1 MRSKNQIEC
10 GISFYLSILVS
21 LLIVGFT
28 ILVVDFPDQTLERAK
43 QEGIVSRTILDDY
56 NDHQESLQ
64 YGFAVV
70 ASPLLSLLFFTLIR
84 HLVPGAKTERIEVE
98 KKGCAKL
105 KCKEDTFDLKK
116 RFFPSVF
123 QYVLPAILIVF
134 IAYDSHFVSRW
145 FTIGNLM
152 IDEGCHLAW
161 INEILLGKVLYRDC
175 FYLYGP
181 FTTYPA
187 VYLMKIF
194 GVHISVWRSYILW
207 SSIAGLVILF
217 YSLFSFHLSA
227 IARWTVIIFLFVF
240 YYPALP
246 GFTWVPMRQ
255 ALGLASIALYLRH
268 MYTGRNAPLL
278 YSGFLS
284 GIALFYSQEIG
295 LASFLTI
302 GSIMI
307 LSKRNGSSFKRLLI
321 RGAVYTSGVLF
332 IGFFVLLFFYLH
344 GSLREFLSGFL
355 AGPRYFVLGWGAL
368 RFPDLS
374 SDLMALLHD
383 PSWKTVIQFTR
394 GDLSFYSPIFL
405 YLGLLSY
412 YTLKWFQGD
421 LDSRDLPNLCLL
433 IFGILLFR
441 SVLARSDGPHI
452 FFVCLPSVIL
462 SLHLLDRLIRRHME
476 GVKIPTVFSVPLG
489 ILLCM
494 CFIPLL
500 MRSQM
505 KITAIKNHL
514 TGKQPYVLE
523 MPTQRDNTITEFGT
537 LDTERGKNL
546 RVPRPFNESLDLTAS
561 FIRENTGSKET
572 IFAFPNEAAFY
583 FLTGRSNATS
593 FVLSQHMITRKMRE
607 KAVMELIINR
617 PRFVIFGL
625 IPNTRVDGIFPEQD
639 NPEVLKYLQK
649 NYKIIKE
656 FPGIKIGKRI
666 DGT

>member
-187 VYLMKIF
+187 AYIMKIF
-194 GVHISVWRSYILW
+194 GAHISVWRFYILW

-217 YSLFSFHLSA
+217 YSLFSFRLSA
-227 IARWTVIIFLFVF
+227 MVRWIVIIFLVVI
-240 YYPALP
+240 YYPVLP
-246 GFTWVPMRQ
+246 GFTWVSMRL
-255 ALGLASIALYLRH
+255 ALGLSSIVLYLRH
-268 MYTGRNAPLL
+268 MDTRRNAPLL
-278 YSGFLS
+278 YSGFVS

-307 LSKRNGSSFKRLLI
+307 LSERDGFSFKRLLI
-321 RGAVYTSGVLF
+321 RGAVYSSGVLV
-332 IGFFVLLFFYLH
+332 ISFFVLLFFYLH

-383 PSWKTVIQFTR
+383 PSWKAVIQFMKI
-394 GDLSFYSPIFL
+394 DLFFYSPIFL

-412 YTLKWFQGD
+412 YALKWFQRD
-421 LDSRDLPNLCLL
+421 LDSRDLPNLSLL

-441 SVLARSDGPHI
+441 SALARSDGPHV
-452 FFVCLPSVIL
+452 FFVCFPSVIL
-462 SLHLLDRLIRRHME
+462 SLHLLDRLIRRHMD
-476 GVKIPTVFSVPLG
+476 VPTVLSVPLG

-494 CFIPLL
+494 CFVPLL

-514 TGKQPYVLE
+514 TGKRPYVLE
-523 MPTQRDNTITEFGT
+523 MPTQQGDTIAEFGT
-537 LDTERGKNL
+537 LDTERGKGL
-546 RVPRPFNESLDLTAS
+546 RVPRPFNESFDLAVS
-561 FIRENTGSKET
+561 FIRENTGPKET
-572 IFAFPNEAAFY
+572 IFAFPNEALFY
-583 FLTGRSNATS
+583 FLTGRANATS
-593 FVLSQHMITRKMRE
+593 FVLSQHMITRKMRKE
-607 KAVMELIINR
+607 AVMQLMINR

-649 NYKIIKE
+649 NYKVIKE

-666 DGT
+666 DT

>member
-21 LLIVGFT
+21 LLIVGVT
-28 ILVVDFPDQTLERAK
+28 ILVVDFPDRTLERAK
-43 QEGIVSRTILDDY
+43 QEGIVSRTILDNY
-56 NDHQESLQ
+56 NDHQESLK
-64 YGFAVV
+64 YGFAVL
-70 ASPLLSLLFFTLIR
+70 ASPLLSLIFFTLMRRIS
-84 HLVPGAKTERIEVE
+84 PGVKEEKSESE
-98 KKGCAKL
+98 KKDDTKL
-105 KCKEDTFDLKK
+105 KRDKNAFNLKK
-116 RFFPSVF
+116 KIFFSVF

-134 IAYDSHFVSRW
+134 ITYDSHFVSRW

-187 VYLMKIF
+187 AYIMKIF
-194 GVHISVWRSYILW
+194 GAHISVWRFYILW

-217 YSLFSFHLSA
+217 YSLFSFRLSA
-227 IARWTVIIFLFVF
+227 MVRWIVIIFLVVI
-240 YYPALP
+240 YYPVLP
-246 GFTWVPMRQ
+246 GFTWVSMRL
-255 ALGLASIALYLRH
+255 ALGLSSIVLYLRH
-268 MYTGRNAPLL
+268 MDTRRNAPLL
-278 YSGFLS
+278 YSGFVS

-307 LSKRNGSSFKRLLI
+307 LSERDGFSFKRLLI
-321 RGAVYTSGVLF
+321 RGAVYSSGVLV
-332 IGFFVLLFFYLH
+332 ISFFVLLFFYLH

-383 PSWKTVIQFTR
+383 PSWKAVIQFMKI
-394 GDLSFYSPIFL
+394 DLFFYSPIFL

-412 YTLKWFQGD
+412 YALKWFQRD
-421 LDSRDLPNLCLL
+421 LDSRDLPNLSLL

-441 SVLARSDGPHI
+441 SALARSDGPHV
-452 FFVCLPSVIL
+452 FFVCFPSVIL
-462 SLHLLDRLIRRHME
+462 SLHLLDRLIRRHMD
-476 GVKIPTVFSVPLG
+476 VPTVLSVPLG

-494 CFIPLL
+494 CFVPLL

-514 TGKQPYVLE
+514 TGKRPYVLE
-523 MPTQRDNTITEFGT
+523 MPTQQGDTIAEFGT
-537 LDTERGKNL
+537 LDTERGKGL
-546 RVPRPFNESLDLTAS
+546 RVPRPFNESFDLAVS
-561 FIRENTGSKET
+561 FIRENTGPKET
-572 IFAFPNEAAFY
+572 IFAFPNEALFY
-583 FLTGRSNATS
+583 FLTGRANATS
-593 FVLSQHMITRKMRE
+593 FVLSQHMITRKMRKE
-607 KAVMELIINR
+607 AVMQLMINR

-649 NYKIIKE
+649 NYKVIKE

-666 DGT
+666 DT

>member
-1 MRSKNQIEC
+1 MGSQNQIEY

-21 LLIVGFT
+21 LLIVGVT
-28 ILVVDFPDQTLERAK
+28 ILVVDFPDRTLERAK
-43 QEGIVSRTILDDY
+43 QEGIVSRTILDNY
-56 NDHQESLQ
+56 NDHQESLK
-64 YGFAVV
+64 YGFAVL
-70 ASPLLSLLFFTLIR
+70 ASPLLSLIFFTLMRRIS
-84 HLVPGAKTERIEVE
+84 PGVKEEKSESE
-98 KKGCAKL
+98 KKDDTKL
-105 KCKEDTFDLKK
+105 KRDKNAFNLKK
-116 RFFPSVF
+116 KIFFSVF

-134 IAYDSHFVSRW
+134 ITYDSHFVSRW

-187 VYLMKIF
+187 AYIMKIF
-194 GVHISVWRSYILW
+194 GAHISVWRFYILW

-217 YSLFSFHLSA
+217 YSLFSFRLSA
-227 IARWTVIIFLFVF
+227 MVRWIVIIFLVVI
-240 YYPALP
+240 YYPVLP
-246 GFTWVPMRQ
+246 GFTWVSMRL
-255 ALGLASIALYLRH
+255 ALGLSSIVLYLRH
-268 MYTGRNAPLL
+268 MDTRRNAPLL
-278 YSGFLS
+278 YSGFVS

-307 LSKRNGSSFKRLLI
+307 LSERDGFSFKRLLI
-321 RGAVYTSGVLF
+321 RGAVYSSGVLV
-332 IGFFVLLFFYLH
+332 ISFFVLLFFYLH

-383 PSWKTVIQFTR
+383 PSWKAVIQFMKI
-394 GDLSFYSPIFL
+394 DLFFYSPIFL

-412 YTLKWFQGD
+412 YALKWFQRD
-421 LDSRDLPNLCLL
+421 LDSRDLPNLSLL

-441 SVLARSDGPHI
+441 SALARSDGPHV
-452 FFVCLPSVIL
+452 FFVCFPSVIL
-462 SLHLLDRLIRRHME
+462 SLHLLDRLIRRHMD
-476 GVKIPTVFSVPLG
+476 VPTVLSVPLG

-494 CFIPLL
+494 CFVPLL

-514 TGKQPYVLE
+514 TGKRPYVLE
-523 MPTQRDNTITEFGT
+523 MPTQQGDTIAEFGT
-537 LDTERGKNL
+537 LDTERGKGL
-546 RVPRPFNESLDLTAS
+546 RVPRPFNESFDLAVS
-561 FIRENTGSKET
+561 FIRENTGPKET
-572 IFAFPNEAAFY
+572 IFAFPNEALFY
-583 FLTGRSNATS
+583 FLTGRANATS

>member
-1 MRSKNQIEC
+1 MGSQNQIEY

-21 LLIVGFT
+21 LLIVGVT
-28 ILVVDFPDQTLERAK
+28 ILVVDFPDRTLERAK
-43 QEGIVSRTILDDY
+43 QEGIVSRTILDNY
-56 NDHQESLQ
+56 NDHQESLK
-64 YGFAVV
+64 YGFAVL
-70 ASPLLSLLFFTLIR
+70 ASPLLSLIFFTLMRRIS
-84 HLVPGAKTERIEVE
+84 PGVKEEKSESE
-98 KKGCAKL
+98 KKDDTKL
-105 KCKEDTFDLKK
+105 KRDKNAFNLKK
-116 RFFPSVF
+116 KIFFSVF

-134 IAYDSHFVSRW
+134 ITYDSHFVSRW

-187 VYLMKIF
+187 AYIMKIF
-194 GVHISVWRSYILW
+194 GAHISVWRFYILW

-217 YSLFSFHLSA
+217 YSLFSFRLSA
-227 IARWTVIIFLFVF
+227 MVRWIVIIFLVVI
-240 YYPALP
+240 YYPVLP
-246 GFTWVPMRQ
+246 GFTWVSMRL
-255 ALGLASIALYLRH
+255 ALGLSSIVLYLRH
-268 MYTGRNAPLL
+268 MDTRRNAPLL
-278 YSGFLS
+278 YSGFVS

-307 LSKRNGSSFKRLLI
+307 LSERDGFSFKRLLI
-321 RGAVYTSGVLF
+321 RGAVYSSGVLV
-332 IGFFVLLFFYLH
+332 ISFFVLLFFYLH

-383 PSWKTVIQFTR
+383 PSWKAVIQFMKI
-394 GDLSFYSPIFL
+394 DLFFYSPIFL

-412 YTLKWFQGD
+412 YALKWFQRD
-421 LDSRDLPNLCLL
+421 LDSRDLPNLSLL

-441 SVLARSDGPHI
+441 SALARSDGPHV
-452 FFVCLPSVIL
+452 FFVCFPSVIL
-462 SLHLLDRLIRRHME
+462 SLHLLDRLIRRHMD
-476 GVKIPTVFSVPLG
+476 VPTVLSVPLG

-494 CFIPLL
+494 CFVPLL

-514 TGKQPYVLE
+514 TGKRPYVLE
-523 MPTQRDNTITEFGT
+523 MPTQQGDTIAEFGT
-537 LDTERGKNL
+537 LDTERGKGL
-546 RVPRPFNESLDLTAS
+546 RVPRPFNESFDLAVS
-561 FIRENTGSKET
+561 FIRENTGPKET
-572 IFAFPNEAAFY
+572 IFAFPNESLFY
-583 FLTGRSNATS
+583 FLTGRANATS
-593 FVLSQHMITRKMRE
+593 FVLSQHMITRKMRKE
-607 KAVMELIINR
+607 AVMQLMINR

-649 NYKIIKE
+649 NYKVIKE

-666 DGT
+666 DT

>member
-1 MRSKNQIEC
+1 MGSQNQIEY

-21 LLIVGFT
+21 LLIVGVT
-28 ILVVDFPDQTLERAK
+28 ILVVDFPDRTLERAK
-43 QEGIVSRTILDDY
+43 QEGIVSRTILDNY
-56 NDHQESLQ
+56 NDHQESLK
-64 YGFAVV
+64 YGFAVL
-70 ASPLLSLLFFTLIR
+70 ASPLLSLIFFTLMRRIS
-84 HLVPGAKTERIEVE
+84 PGVKEEKSESE
-98 KKGCAKL
+98 KKDDTKL
-105 KCKEDTFDLKK
+105 KRDKNAFNLKK
-116 RFFPSVF
+116 KIFFSVF

-134 IAYDSHFVSRW
+134 ITYDSHFVSRW

-187 VYLMKIF
+187 AYIMKIF
-194 GVHISVWRSYILW
+194 GAHISVWRFYILW

-217 YSLFSFHLSA
+217 YSLFSFRLSA
-227 IARWTVIIFLFVF
+227 MVRWIVIIFLVVI
-240 YYPALP
+240 YYPVLP
-246 GFTWVPMRQ
+246 GFTWVSMRL
-255 ALGLASIALYLRH
+255 ALGLSSIVLYLRH
-268 MYTGRNAPLL
+268 MDTRRNAPLL
-278 YSGFLS
+278 YSGFVS

-302 GSIMI
+302 GSNMI
-307 LSKRNGSSFKRLLI
+307 LSERDGFSFKRLLI
-321 RGAVYTSGVLF
+321 RGAVYSSGVLV
-332 IGFFVLLFFYLH
+332 ISFFVLLFFYLH

-383 PSWKTVIQFTR
+383 PSWKAVIQFMKI
-394 GDLSFYSPIFL
+394 DLFFYSPIFL

-412 YTLKWFQGD
+412 YALKWFQRD
-421 LDSRDLPNLCLL
+421 LDSRDLPNLSLL

-441 SVLARSDGPHI
+441 SALARSDGPHV
-452 FFVCLPSVIL
+452 FFVCFPSVIL
-462 SLHLLDRLIRRHME
+462 SLHLLDRLIRRHMD
-476 GVKIPTVFSVPLG
+476 VPTVLSVPLG

-494 CFIPLL
+494 CFVPLL

-514 TGKQPYVLE
+514 TGKRPYVLE
-523 MPTQRDNTITEFGT
+523 MPTQQGDTIAEFGT
-537 LDTERGKNL
+537 LDTERGKGL
-546 RVPRPFNESLDLTAS
+546 RVPRPFNESFDLAVS
-561 FIRENTGSKET
+561 FIRENTGPKET
-572 IFAFPNEAAFY
+572 IFAFPNEALFY
-583 FLTGRSNATS
+583 FLTGRANATS
-593 FVLSQHMITRKMRE
+593 FVLSQHMITRKMRKE
-607 KAVMELIINR
+607 AVMQLMINR

-649 NYKIIKE
+649 NYKVIKE

-666 DGT
+666 DT

>member
-1 MRSKNQIEC
+1 MGSQNQIEY

-21 LLIVGFT
+21 LLIVGVT
-28 ILVVDFPDQTLERAK
+28 ILVVDFPDRTLERAK
-43 QEGIVSRTILDDY
+43 QEGIVSRTILDNY
-56 NDHQESLQ
+56 NDHQESLK
-64 YGFAVV
+64 YGFAVL
-70 ASPLLSLLFFTLIR
+70 ASPLLSLIFFTLMRRIS
-84 HLVPGAKTERIEVE
+84 PGVKEEKSESE
-98 KKGCAKL
+98 KKDDTKL
-105 KCKEDTFDLKK
+105 KRDKNAFNLKK
-116 RFFPSVF
+116 KIFFSVF

-134 IAYDSHFVSRW
+134 ITYDSHFVSRW

-187 VYLMKIF
+187 AYIMKIF
-194 GVHISVWRSYILW
+194 GAHISVWRFYILW

-217 YSLFSFHLSA
+217 YSLFSFRLSA
-227 IARWTVIIFLFVF
+227 MVRWIVIIFLVVI
-240 YYPALP
+240 YYPVLP
-246 GFTWVPMRQ
+246 GFTWVSMRL
-255 ALGLASIALYLRH
+255 ALGLSSIVLYLRH
-268 MYTGRNAPLL
+268 MDTRRNAPLL
-278 YSGFLS
+278 YSGFVS

-307 LSKRNGSSFKRLLI
+307 LSERDGFSFKRLLI
-321 RGAVYTSGVLF
+321 RGAVYSSGVLV
-332 IGFFVLLFFYLH
+332 ISFFVLLFFYLH

-383 PSWKTVIQFTR
+383 PSWKAVIQFMKI
-394 GDLSFYSPIFL
+394 DLFFYSPIFL

-412 YTLKWFQGD
+412 YALKWFQRD
-421 LDSRDLPNLCLL
+421 LDSRDLPNLSLL

-441 SVLARSDGPHI
+441 SALARSDGPHV
-452 FFVCLPSVIL
+452 FFVCFPSVIL
-462 SLHLLDRLIRRHME
+462 SLHLLDRLIRRHMD
-476 GVKIPTVFSVPLG
+476 VPTVLSVPLG

-494 CFIPLL
+494 CFVPLL

-514 TGKQPYVLE
+514 TGKRPYVLE
-523 MPTQRDNTITEFGT
+523 MPTQQGDTIAEFGT
-537 LDTERGKNL
+537 LDTERGKGL
-546 RVPRPFNESLDLTAS
+546 RVPRPFNESFDLAVS
-561 FIRENTGSKET
+561 FIRENTGPKET
-572 IFAFPNEAAFY
+572 IFAFPNEALFY
-583 FLTGRSNATS
+583 FLTGRANATS
-593 FVLSQHMITRKMRE
+593 FVLSQHMITRKMRKE
-607 KAVMELIINR
+607 AVMQLMINR

-649 NYKIIKE
+649 NYKVIKE

-666 DGT
+666 DT